1 MANSFFTRVC
11 TALTI
16 AAAAAFAPA
25 QADTWPDRPIKLVV
39 PYPAGGAS
47 DRHMRLVA
55 QLLGKELGQPVVVDN
70 KPGGSGTLGT
80 SAVGQSAQPDGYT
93 IAQYPMGMLRVP
105 HLQKVSWH
113 PIDDFT
119 FIAGVSGYTFG
130 VVVRSDSP
138 YKTIRDLLE
147 DAKKRPGAITYGS
160 AGVGTGPHLLMKE
173 LADAAGAQLTH
184 VPFKGSADVQTNLL
198 GGHVNAA
205 SDAST
210 FDKFVDEGRMRLLAT
225 FGEHPTKK
233 WPDVPT
239 TKSLGYGVVGN
250 SPYGIVGPKG
260 MPPEIVEKLT
270 QALKRVVES
279 PENLALMEQL
289 NQEVWFVPTDQYK
302 AWAVETFD
310 KEGKLLQKMGLAAN

>member
-1 MANSFFTRVC
+1 MTKRFFTRAWIAV
-11 TALTI
+11 TI

-55 QLLGKELGQPVVVDN
+55 QLLSRELGQPVVVDN

-80 SAVGQSAQPDGYT
+80 SAVGQTAQPDGYT

-138 YKTIRDLLE
+138 YRTIQEFLE
-147 DAKKRPGAITYGS
+147 DGKKRPGEITYGS

-198 GGHVNAA
+198 GGHVMAA

-210 FDKFVDEGRMRLLAT
+210 FDKFVDEGRMRLLVT
-225 FGEHPTKK
+225 FGERPTKK

-239 TKSLGYGVVGN
+239 AHSLGYGVVGN

-260 MPPEIVEKLT
+260 MPLDIVEKLT
-270 QALKRVVES
+270 QALKHVVES

-289 NQEVWFVPTDQYK
+289 NQEVWFVPTDKYR
-302 AWAVETFD
+302 AWAVETFE
-310 KEGKLLQKMGLAAN
+310 KEGMLLERMGLAAH